1 MLRKIAV
8 NSLVL
13 SFVHAATP
21 SADADVRVKP
31 PLPLRFDPM
40 RPEEPSA
47 GIGSLSPS
55 KIAEV
60 LREVPAGTGTAFLF
74 IKTGDDDHIHAG
86 WRQGDRRYDL
96 GAVGRAP
103 YQVEMREEPFGTQ
116 TLLQCDGWF
125 GHNVT
130 RGASFLLTA
139 DGPQLFL
146 QTEGCRIAFDL
157 DGDGE
162 SEWIA
167 HTVGTH
173 TAQAYFYKYCD
184 GRMTRADVNAA
195 LGAEFV
201 LPVFR
206 NRKTPPLLQARV
218 CGVEKAYVYT
228 RDGLAELTAAAKE

>member
-1 MLRKIAV
+1 MLRKVAV

-21 SADADVRVKP
+21 SAQTDMRVKP
-31 PLPLRFDPM
+31 PLPLRFDPVV
-40 RPEEPSA
+40 PEERQS
-47 GIGSLSPS
+47 GIEPLALS

-74 IKTGDDDHIHAG
+74 IKTGDDEQVHAG
-86 WRQGDRRYDL
+86 WRQGDRQYDL
-96 GAVGRAP
+96 GVVGRAP

-116 TLLQCDGWF
+116 TLLQFDGWF
-125 GHNVT
+125 GHDVT
-130 RGASFLLTA
+130 RGVAFLLKA
-139 DGPQLFL
+139 DGPEPFL

-184 GRMTRADVNAA
+184 GQMTKADVNAA

-206 NRKTPPLLQARV
+206 NRKSPPLLQARV
-218 CGVEKAYVYT
+218 CGVEKVYVYT
-228 RDGLAELTAAAKE
+228 RDGLAELTAAPTK